1 MTELNKIINAKDRLL
16 TMSQQ
21 YEKVIREYYKQLQY
35 FIFVQQIDNNLEEI
49 DKSVRTHNIPKLKQE
64 EVYNLNR

>member
-1 MTELNKIINAKDRLL
+1 MQKDRLL

-35 FIFVQQIDNNLEEI
+35 FIFVQLDNLEEI
-49 DKSVRTHNIPKLKQE
+49 DKSVRTHNIQNWKQE
-64 EVYNLNR
+64 EVYNLDR